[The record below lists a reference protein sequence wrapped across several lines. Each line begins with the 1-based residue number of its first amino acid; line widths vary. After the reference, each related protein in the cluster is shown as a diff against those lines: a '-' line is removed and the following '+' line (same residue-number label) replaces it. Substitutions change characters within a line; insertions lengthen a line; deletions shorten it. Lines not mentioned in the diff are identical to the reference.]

1 MAREISVTE
10 HRQGLSRIVAQ
21 WEHIREGLGRSAE
34 SGAVFGFLSVLI
46 FFIIATWVDT
56 GWPPQIIDGRSLASI
71 ATNATSQGI
80 IAVGVTML
88 MISGE
93 FDLSVGSM
101 LGLSAL
107 MFIIAA
113 DNGPAGLVE
122 LIPFGVGG
130 RLVEN
135 LNISDAGMGGI
146 SSIIVALATGA
157 VLGLFNGL
165 LLIWTRIPSFI
176 VTLGTLYIYRSV
188 MLNIIPGGTIARYT
202 RNPIVWSVN
211 PYLIIAVVILLMA
224 AILFFLWPTLKM
236 RWWRF
241 REGHGSRLVAIYNL
255 ASIVA
260 LLGLCVVVGA
270 LIVIGYAGE
279 TGHSIKVPFFDI
291 LNGKLAFVPENFRA
305 SIIWW
310 FITAGVFTV
319 ILNHTRYGN
328 GVFATGG
335 NPAAARAQGIN
346 VNRVKVTNFVISGT
360 LAAVAGIMEAAR
372 FKVVEPLRGSGYEL
386 DVIAATVIGGTLLT
400 GGYGSIFG
408 TVLGI
413 LIAFMLKTG
422 LVLIGVEADWFRG
435 VLGII
440 MILAVIIN
448 TNIRRQR

>member
-1 MAREISVTE
+1 
-10 HRQGLSRIVAQ
+10 
-21 WEHIREGLGRSAE
+21 
-34 SGAVFGFLSVLI
+34 
-46 FFIIATWVDT
+46 
-56 GWPPQIIDGRSLASI
+56 
-71 ATNATSQGI
+71 
-80 IAVGVTML
+80 ML

-93 FDLSVGSM
+93 FDLSVGSI

-113 DNGPAGLVE
+113 DHGPAGLVE
-122 LIPFGVGG
+122 LIPFGIGG

-135 LNISDAGMGGI
+135 MGISDAGMGGI
-146 SSIIVALATGA
+146 PSIIVALMTGA
-157 VLGLFNGL
+157 FLGLINGL
-165 LLIWTRIPSFI
+165 LLVWTRIPSFI
-176 VTLGTLYIYRSV
+176 VTLGTLYIYRSI

-202 RNPIVWSVN
+202 RDPIVWSAN
-211 PYLIIAVVILLMA
+211 PYLIMAVVVLLVLA
-224 AILFFLWPTLKM
+224 VLFFLWPTLKI
-236 RWWRF
+236 RWWHF
-241 REGHGSRLVAIYNL
+241 RENKGNAWYASYNL
-255 ASIVA
+255 IGIVA
-260 LLGLCVVVGA
+260 VLVFCVVTGV
-270 LIVIGYAGE
+270 LILIHYAGE
-279 TGHSIKVPFFDI
+279 TGHSVKAPFFDI
-291 LNGKLAFVPENFRA
+291 LNGKLAFTAQNFRS

-310 FITAGVFTV
+310 FLTAGVFTV

-328 GVFATGG
+328 TVFATGG

-346 VNRVKVTNFVISGT
+346 VNRVKVTNFVISGM

-372 FKVVEPLRGSGYEL
+372 FKVVEPLRGTGYEL

-440 MILAVIIN
+440 MIVAVIIN